1 MLCKCCRKAQF
12 PHNFGQFSRNCAE
25 TAPLHKIFITK
36 KLGVITVFYAACVP
50 TFDDIVNHLNASL
63 VGIQRL
69 LNQEDSLDSILQD
82 CDHTLDQINK
92 NIPKIEDVLL
102 IEIYTQ
108 LTELIIDLKKRLQ
121 EFTVHFRGEYCE
133 RDVKI

>member
-1 MLCKCCRKAQF
+1 M
-12 PHNFGQFSRNCAE
+12 
-25 TAPLHKIFITK
+25 
-36 KLGVITVFYAACVP
+36 
-50 TFDDIVNHLNASL
+50 NHLNASL